1 MSDMDNPIFCVR
13 MSFANKKQLK
23 NIVKNVNIKD
33 GVKKNKIRLRVVC
46 QKRCKWTLYARKMNT
61 DPNDPT
67 FQIRTYR
74 SKHNCCKEYVNRNMD
89 YK

>member
-1 MSDMDNPIFCVR
+1 M
-13 MSFANKKQLK
+13 K
-23 NIVKNVNIKD
+23 NASIKDRVNILF
-33 GVKKNKIRLRVVC
+33 KKNEKIRLRAVC
-46 QKRCKWTLYARKMNT
+46 QKGCERTLYARKMNT